1 MLFSSAFMLYG
12 AALFFLR
19 REYNSERLE
28 LSGRSFHRVVSG
40 MTEQEFCKTRRWQ
53 SMRRAVLRR
62 DRYLCVDC
70 KRYGRLT
77 QATTVHH
84 IKHFDTNPELA
95 LEPSNL
101 VSLCAGCHAKRHPEK
116 GGRRY

>member
-1 MLFSSAFMLYG
+1 MTAYAFP
-12 AALFFLR
+12 AASPNLPPFFYSVIR
-19 REYNSERLE
+19 GGDS
-28 LSGRSFHRVVSG
+28 

-53 SMRRAVLRR
+53 SMRKAVLRR
-62 DRYLCVDC
+62 DKFLCVDC

-84 IKHFDTNPELA
+84 IKHYDEHPELA

-101 VSLCAGCHAKRHPEK
+101 VSLCAACHNKRHPEK
-116 GGRRY
+116 GGRRI

>member
-1 MLFSSAFMLYG
+1 
-12 AALFFLR
+12 
-19 REYNSERLE
+19 
-28 LSGRSFHRVVSG
+28 

-53 SMRRAVLRR
+53 SMRKAVLRR
-62 DRYLCVDC
+62 DKYLCVDC

-84 IKHFDTNPELA
+84 VKHYDEHPELA

-101 VSLCAGCHAKRHPEK
+101 VSLCAACHNKRHPEK
-116 GGRRY
+116 GGARKY